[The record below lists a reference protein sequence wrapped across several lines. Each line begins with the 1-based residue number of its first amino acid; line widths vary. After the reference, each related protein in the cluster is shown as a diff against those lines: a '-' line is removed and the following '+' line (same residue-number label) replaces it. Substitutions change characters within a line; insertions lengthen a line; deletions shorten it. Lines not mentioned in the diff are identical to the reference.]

1 MNDGGVLRERKAIKF
16 VPIQTLTKLAVGD
29 PIRLREADVVEL
41 SSAFFAELERR
52 FVVADPCGERSD
64 AAAARRRSPDSAT
77 SDQYVRGA
85 RRRADRFPGPSPR
98 PTAPPAAR

>member
-41 SSAFFAELERR
+41 SSAFFAEL
-52 FVVADPCGERSD
+52 AP
-64 AAAARRRSPDSAT
+64 
-77 SDQYVRGA
+77 VRGG
-85 RRRADRFPGPSPR
+85 RSLRRALGRRGRPSSPARLGDIR
-98 PTAPPAAR
+98 P